1 MLEPDIT
8 KINLLIKNL
17 EVINMNAA
25 TIKFSFAAITIALY
39 FISSAFSAEPTGY
52 SADTESKYNDF
63 TKFSEDKYSTI
74 EDNLLIG
81 VRSENTGLK
90 ISSAYFLGEMKSGK
104 SLIPLLKLARN
115 GVTEEERIIAGLSL
129 YKIESNIGMHLLK
142 GLSQSDES
150 RRVRNIFSKIYK
162 IYLSNN
168 RSFVS
173 N

>member
-1 MLEPDIT
+1 
-8 KINLLIKNL
+8 
-17 EVINMNAA
+17 
-25 TIKFSFAAITIALY
+25 
-39 FISSAFSAEPTGY
+39 
-52 SADTESKYNDF
+52 
-63 TKFSEDKYSTI
+63 
-74 EDNLLIG
+74 
-81 VRSENTGLK
+81 
-90 ISSAYFLGEMKSGK
+90 MKSGI